1 MNKQYFFING
11 IPRAGNTLL
20 ASLLN
25 QNPDIRATANSFT
38 LNLMHQIASKKNDD
52 IFTHFPD
59 HQSIDD
65 VIENIIPSYYKN
77 WNCKYIIERSH
88 VGLEENLELLKKY
101 FKQPIKIIVLV
112 RDIHEVLASFL
123 KVFAELN
130 APKDKACDSLM
141 SDEGMVGISLKSI
154 ENLSKPENS
163 HMTHFVDYK
172 DLINKPSTTLK
183 GIYKFL
189 EIPEYDHR
197 FTNLEQFNVNGIEY
211 NDNYIEMPKGIKPI
225 DLHTIR
231 TDNLSF
237 TKHELLPESI
247 IGKYK
252 EDKWQRLE

>member
-1 MNKQYFFING
+1 MNKHYFFING
-11 IPRAGNTLL
+11 MPRAGNTLL

-25 QNPDIRATANSFT
+25 QNPDIRATANSLT
-38 LNLMHQIASKKNDD
+38 LDLMHQILLQKNKDT
-52 IFTHFPD
+52 FAHFPD

-77 WNCKYIIERSH
+77 WNCKYVIERSP
-88 VGLEENLELLKKY
+88 VGLEGNLKIIKKY

-112 RDIHEVLASFL
+112 RDVHEVLASFL

-172 DLINKPSTTLK
+172 DLVNKPNKTLK

-189 EIPEYDHR
+189 EIPEYNHR
-197 FTNLEQFNVNGIEY
+197 FTNLEQLSINGIKY
-211 NDNYIEMPKGIKPI
+211 NDDYIKMPKGIKPI

-237 TKHELLPESI
+237 TKHELLPENI
-247 IGKYK
+247 IEKYK
-252 EDKWQRLE
+252 CY